1 MKKTLG
7 FLVVLTALIA
17 VLALVAQSAVRPT
30 NPRLQQAVDLKPHAA
45 KVSATDDPQ
54 DPSSRFAP
62 VGIAVANPAADS
74 RGKRISQT
82 YNDVPGNVTS
92 GNLVAVP
99 LPGADQAAVHFGYR
113 AKASPGPT
121 GLANPAGTNRMGYSC
136 YDPLGAGTFPIP
148 DGKVIVADASPTSVE
163 GGSTA
168 RVLAY
173 PDGRAIVTGYSYPD
187 ADGQPDNFY
196 IHTVMDFAPLSGNF
210 GDQSTG
216 SIMSNTKNIEGSW
229 TPGTQSLFPYS
240 FLDINGSGANDT
252 IIYIL
257 TDGGHAGRWYDQ
269 FKVFRKIGTSLPGGV
284 DATWS
289 LVYTDSTYGFTGI
302 GLACD
307 PTSTRIA
314 VYTTVP
320 VVTDTTGGHGED
332 IWWSDSPTGNPGT
345 WTRHNLTNLTPSS
358 LDIPWLEVVG
368 MFDSQGKLHLVFNAT
383 YNGDGITYNSV
394 ICRGLHWSEHDVTK
408 FYVLYDARWPLGD
421 VCGRNG
427 YNTLN
432 IGQFAIGECENRLYA
447 VWSAAN
453 DAFQG
458 VLDDCVKSQTAFSH
472 KGNGEIYV
480 SVSKDLTGKSW
491 DRPRNVSASYTP
503 DCDTGTCASDILP
516 AMTQFGI
523 SDADFAGTESWT
535 NSSATWDLSGGT
547 YTGSKYLQVFY
558 LQDKYPSR
566 AGATGTGGIT
576 PAWTLNDWRWVR
588 MSCAPPVVAAG
599 LTLSRD
605 AIEWPE
611 FTHPSTAE
619 SFKIILNASGNADL
633 VFSSITDIEDSAKGP
648 GAGPSNWMTISGAPA
663 SILEGGVDSLTVNLN
678 AGGVITAG
686 PTTLF
691 GKVRF
696 NFTPPSQTKDLL
708 IQFTV
713 ADTIVNT
720 KWDTVSTA
728 CLDLAVGTDGNMG
741 RSGGDGAVAD
751 DTGRIN
757 MDYFGTI
764 GTDCDTGVNSR
775 GSSRIYLYDGSPIIV
790 RKPTPTTYRGSWSAW
805 SEGFATLYGFK
816 PVLGFAPHGSFS
828 SASYDGFNSGTFLTV
843 DSLIKVERTWYAPT
857 NADSCNFVVERT
869 RIFPATIASSIPN
882 LQIGEV
888 IDWDIPSDTTGNV
901 GGTDPTHKMVYM
913 RGFNRTDTVTDCAD
927 NSKRYG
933 GMALL
938 NWHMKNKACFDS
950 LYGASTFQNQIY
962 VYPGVEPDSMSRL
975 MHIAGYVTEPS
986 ITDLSAMLTFKDG
999 PSGYTLPANDTLT
1012 IYTALATTKP
1022 NSTTTLTGLDS
1033 LKRHMDKAK
1042 EFMKKNLGVCASC
1055 CVGVTGNVN
1064 MTGIVDLSD
1073 LSALVSYLTGG
1084 GYVLPCSPEA
1094 NVNNT
1099 GIVDLSDLSAL
1110 VSYLTGGGYVLP
1122 NCS

>member
-7 FLVVLTALIA
+7 FLVMLTALIA
-17 VLALVAQSAVRPT
+17 VVAMVAQAAVRPT
-30 NPRLQQAVDLKPHAA
+30 NPRLQQAVDLKPQAT
-45 KVSATDDPQ
+45 KLSASDDQQ
-54 DPSSRFAP
+54 DPASRFAP
-62 VGIAVANPAADS
+62 VGIAAANPTVDS
-74 RGKRISQT
+74 RGALISQT
-82 YNDVPGNVTS
+82 YNDAPANVVA
-92 GNLVAVP
+92 GNLVATQM
-99 LPGADQAAVHFGYR
+99 PGATQAAVHFGYR
-113 AKASPGPT
+113 AKAVAGGT
-121 GLANPAGTNRMGYSC
+121 GTSNPMGTNRMGYSC
-136 YDPLGAGTFPIP
+136 FDPLTNTYPLPGGQ
-148 DGKVIVADASPTSVE
+148 VIVADNGSTSVE

-187 ADGQPDNFY
+187 ADGQPNNFY
-196 IHTVMDFAPLSGNF
+196 IHVVEDFVALGGNF
-210 GDQSTG
+210 GDLNSG
-216 SIMSNTKNIEGSW
+216 SIMPNDTNIAQSW
-229 TPGTQSLFPYS
+229 TAGTQSLFPYS

-252 IIYIL
+252 IIYVL
-257 TDGGHAGRWYDQ
+257 TDGGHANRWYDQ
-269 FKVFRKIGTSLPGGV
+269 YKLFRKIGTSLPGGNDPSWTIV
-284 DATWS
+284 F
-289 LVYTDSTYGFTGI
+289 TDSTYGFTNI

-307 PTSTRIA
+307 PTSSRVATF
-314 VYTTVP
+314 TTLP
-320 VVTDTTGGHGED
+320 VLTDTTGGHGED
-332 IWWSDSPTGNPGT
+332 VRWADSPTGNPGT

-358 LDIPWLEVVG
+358 INIPWLEVVG
-368 MFDSQGKLHLVFNAT
+368 MFDSQGKLHLIFNAT
-383 YNGDGITYNSV
+383 YNGDGATYNSV
-394 ICRGLHWSEHDVTK
+394 ICRGIHWSEHDASAFTV
-408 FYVLYDARWPLGD
+408 FYDARWSLAD

-432 IGQFAIGECENRLYA
+432 IGQFAISECENRMYI

-458 VLDDCVKSQTAFSH
+458 VTDDCVTSQSAFSH

-503 DCDTGTCASDILP
+503 NCDTGTCASDMYP
-516 AMTQFGI
+516 AMTPYGV
-523 SDADFAGTESWT
+523 SDADFPGTENWS
-535 NSSATWDLSGGT
+535 NSNATYDLSGGS
-547 YTGSKYLQVFY
+547 YTGSKYIQLFY

-566 AGATGTGGIT
+566 AGNTGTGGIV

-588 MSCAPPVVAAG
+588 MTCAEPVVSAN
-599 LTLSRD
+599 LTFSQD
-605 AIEWPE
+605 AISFPE
-611 FTHPSTAE
+611 YTKPSTAK
-619 SFKIILNASGNADL
+619 SYKIILYASGNANL

-648 GAGPSNWMTISGAPA
+648 GAGPTNWMTLSGAPA
-663 SILEGGVDSLTVNLN
+663 SIPEGGVDSMTINLN

-686 PTTLF
+686 PTVLF
-691 GKVRF
+691 GKVRYSY
-696 NFTPPSQTKDLL
+696 TPPAQTKDLT
-708 IQFTV
+708 IRFTV

-720 KWDTVSTA
+720 VWDTVTTA

-741 RSGGDGAVAD
+741 HSGGDGASTLD
-751 DTGRIN
+751 SGRYN
-757 MDYFGTI
+757 MDYFGTVS
-764 GTDCDTGVNSR
+764 TDCDTGANSR
-775 GSSRIYLYDGSPIIV
+775 GTSRIYLYDGSPIIV

-805 SEGFATLYGFK
+805 SEGFATQYGFK
-816 PVLGFAPHGSFS
+816 PMTGAGYAPHGAFS
-828 SASYDGFNSGTFLTV
+828 GANFDGFNSGTFLTV
-843 DSLIKVERTWYAPT
+843 DSLIKVERTWWAPT

-869 RIFPATIASSIPN
+869 RIFPANIASSITN

-901 GGTDPTHKMVYM
+901 SGTDPTRRMVYM
-913 RGFNRTDTVTDCAD
+913 RGFNRSDTVTDCAD

-938 NWHMKNKACFDS
+938 NWHMKNKSCFDS

-999 PSGYTLPANDTLT
+999 TSGYTLPANDTLT
-1012 IYTALATTKP
+1012 IYTALATTKA
-1022 NSTTTLTGLDS
+1022 NSTTTNTGLDS
-1033 LKRHMDKAK
+1033 LKRHIDKAK
-1042 EFMKKNLGVCASC
+1042 EFMKKTIGVCASC

-1084 GYVLPCSPEA
+1084 GY
-1094 NVNNT
+1094 T
-1099 GIVDLSDLSAL
+1099 
-1110 VSYLTGGGYVLP
+1110 LP
-1122 NCS
+1122 NCL